1 LGSGRIAANKRDYE
15 PDKPNKPLN
24 PFALKAPYGISHIT
38 IVTRTDAMH
47 EMGIAL
53 EIVEI
58 VQASIP
64 ADQAR
69 ARVARVNL
77 KIGKLSALVPDS
89 LRFCFEVAARDSR
102 VAGAE
107 LVIEEVPVT
116 ACCRTCNH
124 HWTLVEPVFVCPTCR
139 GTAIQMLTGREMDI
153 ETIELLEEDPP
164 HADHG

>member
-1 LGSGRIAANKRDYE
+1 
-15 PDKPNKPLN
+15 
-24 PFALKAPYGISHIT
+24 
-38 IVTRTDAMH
+38 MH

-89 LRFCFEVAARDSR
+89 LRFCFEVAARETR
-102 VAGAE
+102 AAGAE
-107 LVIEEVPVT
+107 LVIQEVPVT
-116 ACCRTCNH
+116 ARCRSCAH
-124 HWTLVEPVFVCPTCR
+124 GWTLDQPVFICPACQ
-139 GTAIQMLTGREMDI
+139 GTEIRMLTGREMDI
-153 ETIELLEEDPP
+153 ESIELIEEDPSHVDQGP
-164 HADHG
+164 